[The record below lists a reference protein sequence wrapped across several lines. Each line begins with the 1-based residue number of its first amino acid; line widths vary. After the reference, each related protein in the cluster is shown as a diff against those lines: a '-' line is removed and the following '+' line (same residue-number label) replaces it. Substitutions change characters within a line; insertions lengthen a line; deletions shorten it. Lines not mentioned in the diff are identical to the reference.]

1 MGQLNTMVRHK
12 NLVKT
17 KLMWII
23 CLLPH
28 KRTNK
33 VQNEVKK
40 NWKEKKKKKKKKKSG
55 LDLNEVKKK
64 LKIKESGLD
73 GPVAEGVVEADDEV
87 LLVGGEVPPLDVRPE
102 VVDPPQPA
110 ALPAAEKPCNQPTPI
125 SSHHHHQPKNNS
137 NGGGGGGGGYY

>member
-1 MGQLNTMVRHK
+1 MWNFSFLCCRCLKTWSRTTSNCR
-12 NLVKT
+12 NARERLVNV
-17 KLMWII
+17 IQ
-23 CLLPH
+23 
-28 KRTNK
+28 KRK
-33 VQNEVKK
+33 R
-40 NWKEKKKKKKKKKSG
+40 KEKKKKKKKKKSG

-73 GPVAEGVVEADDEV
+73 GPVAEGVVEADEEV

-125 SSHHHHQPKNNS
+125 SSHHHHQPKNNDL
-137 NGGGGGGGGYY
+137 NIR